1 MKKGSVKIRFSIAV
15 MMVLALPAFAAAQH
29 GGGAHASAP
38 VAAGR
43 SGMMM
48 SRAGSAP
55 AHVNVRAGAQGG
67 ARVGTPVA
75 RARASGR
82 GFRGG
87 NHANSGFNGAGF
99 NNGPTFQDVPGL
111 GFDYPHLAAINGN
124 RGGHGGRGGRFDGA
138 PFGFGGFLLD
148 SPGLIEVPSNDNDS
162 GIAGDQIANDPS
174 TANDPSSGDGT
185 DVASAPRHSRAPR
198 EAVQPE
204 AAPAPPQDVEQYV
217 LVRQDGGLV
226 FAVAYTWQQNGSLR
240 YITPDG
246 IRHSIKR
253 DALDL
258 NATQQFNEQR
268 GLNFQ
273 APGVTKDS
281 A

>member
-1 MKKGSVKIRFSIAV
+1 
-15 MMVLALPAFAAAQH
+15 MVLAIPAFAAAQRGG
-29 GGGAHASAP
+29 GGGAHGGAP
-38 VAAGR
+38 IAAGH
-43 SGMMM
+43 SGAFM

-55 AHVNVRAGAQGG
+55 AHVAVRGGAPGG
-67 ARVGTPVA
+67 ARVSGPVA
-75 RARASGR
+75 GARSSGR
-82 GFRGG
+82 INRGG
-87 NHANSGFNGAGF
+87 NGTNSGFNRNDF
-99 NNGPTFQDVPGL
+99 NGTSFQNVPGL
-111 GFDYPHLAAINGN
+111 GFDYPHLAAVNGN
-124 RGGHGGRGGRFDGA
+124 RRGHGGRFNGA

-148 SPGLIEVPSNDNDS
+148 SPGYIGVPSGDS
-162 GIAGDQIANDPS
+162 GVAGDEIANDPPG
-174 TANDPSSGDGT
+174 DDGT
-185 DVASAPRHSRAPR
+185 DVAAAPRRPRAPR
-198 EAVQPE
+198 EPLLPE

-226 FAVAYTWQQNGSLR
+226 FAVAYTWQNGTLR

-246 IRHSIKR
+246 LRHTIKR

-273 APGVTKDS
+273 AP

>member
-1 MKKGSVKIRFSIAV
+1 MRKSSVIGRFSITAI
-15 MMVLALPAFAAAQH
+15 MVVTLPAFAVAQH
-29 GGGAHASAP
+29 GGGAHGSAP

-43 SGMMM
+43 SSMMI

-55 AHVNVRAGAQGG
+55 ARVAVRAGAQGG
-67 ARVGTPVA
+67 ARAGAPMAGA
-75 RARASGR
+75 RTSGR
-82 GFRGG
+82 AIRGG
-87 NHANSGFNGAGF
+87 NRANFAGNRANFGSNGTDFNGTNF
-99 NNGPTFQDVPGL
+99 NGVPGL
-111 GFDYPHLAAINGN
+111 GFDFPHLAAVNGN
-124 RGGHGGRGGRFDGA
+124 RHGHGGRFDGA

-148 SPGLIEVPSNDNDS
+148 SPGFIEVPSGDS
-162 GIAGDQIANDPS
+162 GVAGDEIANDP
-174 TANDPSSGDGT
+174 PPSGDGT
-185 DVASAPRHSRAPR
+185 DVAAAAPRARAPR
-198 EAVQPE
+198 EPLQPE

-217 LVRQDGGLV
+217 LVRQDGGVV
-226 FAVAYTWQQNGSLR
+226 FAVAYTWQQNGTLR

-246 IRHSIKR
+246 LRHSIKR

-273 APGVTKDS
+273 AP

>member
-1 MKKGSVKIRFSIAV
+1 MKKGSVKIRFSIAA

-29 GGGAHASAP
+29 GGAHASAP

-43 SGMMM
+43 SGMMI
-48 SRAGSAP
+48 SRVGSAP
-55 AHVNVRAGAQGG
+55 ARVNVRAGGPGARGG
-67 ARVGTPVA
+67 ASVA
-75 RARASGR
+75 SARSSGR
-82 GFRGG
+82 VIRGG
-87 NHANSGFNGAGF
+87 NHTNSGFNGTGF
-99 NNGPTFQDVPGL
+99 NNGPTFQNVPGL
-111 GFDYPHLAAINGN
+111 GFDYPHLAAISGN
-124 RGGHGGRGGRFDGA
+124 RGGHGRRFDGA

-148 SPGLIEVPSNDNDS
+148 SPGIIEVPSDS
-162 GIAGDQIANDPS
+162 GVAGDESASGP
-174 TANDPSSGDGT
+174 ADPSSGDDT
-185 DVASAPRHSRAPR
+185 EVAAAPRHSRAPR

-204 AAPAPPQDVEQYV
+204 VAPAPPQDVEQYV

-246 IRHSIKR
+246 IRHSIGR

-273 APGVTKDS
+273 APGVAKDS

>member
-1 MKKGSVKIRFSIAV
+1 
-15 MMVLALPAFAAAQH
+15 MVLTLPAFAAAQH

-43 SGMMM
+43 SGMMI

-55 AHVNVRAGAQGG
+55 ARVAVRAGAQGG
-67 ARVGTPVA
+67 ARAGTPIAGA
-75 RARASGR
+75 RTSGR
-82 GFRGG
+82 VIRGG
-87 NHANSGFNGAGF
+87 NRTNFGGNRANFGSNGTGFNGT
-99 NNGPTFQDVPGL
+99 NFQDVPGL
-111 GFDYPHLAAINGN
+111 GFDYPHLAAVGGN
-124 RGGHGGRGGRFDGA
+124 RRGRGGRFDGA

-148 SPGLIEVPSNDNDS
+148 SPGFIEQAPGVDDS
-162 GIAGDQIANDPS
+162 GVAGDEVASDP
-174 TANDPSSGDGT
+174 PSGDGT
-185 DVASAPRHSRAPR
+185 DVAAAPPRARAPR
-198 EAVQPE
+198 EPVQPE

-217 LVRQDGGLV
+217 LVRQDGGVV
-226 FAVAYTWQQNGSLR
+226 FAVAYTWQQNGTLR

-246 IRHSIKR
+246 LRHSIKR

-273 APGVTKDS
+273 AP